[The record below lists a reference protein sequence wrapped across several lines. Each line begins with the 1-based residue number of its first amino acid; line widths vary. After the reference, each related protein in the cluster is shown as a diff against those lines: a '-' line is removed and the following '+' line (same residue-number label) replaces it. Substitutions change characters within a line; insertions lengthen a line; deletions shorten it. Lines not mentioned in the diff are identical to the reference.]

1 MERNF
6 RQYRIPFSEFPLKKG
21 KRKKATNFKQKLFFF
36 SSVFLIS
43 SLPSPWCPF
52 LSHPSYSP
60 QILNACFCAM
70 CCGYKGQQHLC
81 VFFLL
86 RIYLLV
92 VSKLGCMMF
101 TIYLTYWVFKPCE
114 AMMACCRAAAGMSL
128 CSGCVC
134 LCAVLNSLHTQHL
147 TRPCSPRS
155 QWHVLAEC
163 WVQTSAQTWRSQTR
177 GWKSRSESYCFIS
190 RGCCDGTRGL
200 WTLNR
205 YIRCHA
211 AAAGTERGVGGASV
225 QQKVLFRISCL

>member
-1 MERNF
+1 
-6 RQYRIPFSEFPLKKG
+6 
-21 KRKKATNFKQKLFFF
+21 
-36 SSVFLIS
+36 
-43 SLPSPWCPF
+43 
-52 LSHPSYSP
+52 
-60 QILNACFCAM
+60 M

-225 QQKVLFRISCL
+225 QQKVLFRINCL